1 MTEPREHQRNT
12 QSVALH
18 NRRNSPAVRSA
29 LIVSGHPLFSAG
41 LRSLLEQRRAAQ
53 MPGYIN
59 IQVAATVQR
68 VEDAITALNTLRPD
82 LIIVDFDLY
91 EVSRT
96 EFLTRFVESDIS
108 VRLVLASLDESGSI
122 TVYDRHKY
130 TLTEADDWLSTI
142 TALAANTGMDQ
153 IHAD

>member
-1 MTEPREHQRNT
+1 MTKARESQRNP

-18 NRRNSPAVRSA
+18 NRSNSSAVRLA

-41 LRSLLEQRRAAQ
+41 LRSLLEQRRIAQ
-53 MPGYIN
+53 IPGYIN

-68 VEDAITALNTLRPD
+68 VDEAIAALNTLRPD
-82 LIIVDFDLY
+82 LVIVDYDLY

-96 EFLTRFVESDIS
+96 EFLAHFVESDTS
-108 VRLVLASLDESGSI
+108 VRVVLASLDESGSI

-142 TALAANTGMDQ
+142 TALAAESHVDQ